1 MEQLVQAL
9 RLRLHRWQTPDQEDF
24 AKGYI
29 NKHHRDVIL
38 SFAEAFTPLG
48 VIQAQKNAFSGGSYV
63 IKEAKLVGIHYDDD
77 EGDEGEGGG
86 HPYIT
91 LDVTVQI
98 RGEKQPQLNSAVKVY
113 LDAQPNAKVM
123 TYSKNQKPVVPPF
136 HQLHNTNQAA
146 WIA

>member
-24 AKGYI
+24 ARGYI

-38 SFAEAFTPLG
+38 SFTEAFTPLG

-63 IKEAKLVGIHYDDD
+63 IKEAKLVGIHYDND
-77 EGDEGEGGG
+77 EGDEGEDGG

-91 LDVTVQI
+91 FDVTVQI